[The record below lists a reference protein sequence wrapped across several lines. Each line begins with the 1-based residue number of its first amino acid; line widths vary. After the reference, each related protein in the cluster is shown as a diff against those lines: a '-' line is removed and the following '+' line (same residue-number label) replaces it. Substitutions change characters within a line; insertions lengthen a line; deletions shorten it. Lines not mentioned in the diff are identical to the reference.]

1 MSYMDGTKSVMRP
14 GVPVTA
20 TPSKVEE
27 KDDYVVAFYPA
38 DEWAAGSKVSDAYD
52 DTDVDNDVDN
62 DADNDADNIAQN
74 LAQNVTMQDL
84 LHILQRKF
92 PANSPPVGHGTAT
105 GNAYDVREFVRS
117 LRGNWKIIAPVL
129 TAASGVAA
137 VALLTVG
144 ARGSIS
150 GTQLSHVARWSTW
163 IAGYLMTQA
172 TILVGAHCIPPFQCR

>member
-38 DEWAAGSKVSDAYD
+38 DEWAAGSRVSDAYDDTDVDDDD

-74 LAQNVTMQDL
+74 SAQNVTMQDL

-150 GTQLSHVARWSTW
+150 GT
-163 IAGYLMTQA
+163 
-172 TILVGAHCIPPFQCR
+172 